1 MRLER
6 VQMSISDFI
15 IAEMGK
21 FYVESVSSAM
31 EVVFKEISTVTPFI
45 FVLTTGSD
53 PMSILLKFAQDMGL
67 QEKLQQISLGQG

>member
-1 MRLER
+1 
-6 VQMSISDFI
+6 MSISDFI
-15 IAEMGK
+15 ITEMGK
-21 FYVESVSSAM
+21 FYVESVSSSM
-31 EVVFKEISTVTPFI
+31 EVVYREISTVTPFI